1 MSTKLRL
8 ASGIAV
14 AAMFVSTLV
23 SVNGSGALAQTRSAP
38 ISSAQISSVEAP
50 GTLAANSQNFEPRE
64 SQVTFVTA
72 PVVQPIAETTPD
84 ISPAIVPLAADAAT
98 AGSLHSL
105 VADTPLPES
114 LSGELS
120 CLAGAIY
127 FEAKGESLAGQL
139 AVGKVIIARAKSGRF
154 PASYC
159 GVVYQPSQFSFV
171 RGRTMPT
178 INKSGRAWAEAA
190 KIAQIAHFDAWDSPV
205 EGALFFHAARVS
217 PGWRLTRMARV
228 DNHVFYR

>member
-1 MSTKLRL
+1 MSSKLRL
-8 ASGIAV
+8 ASGTAV
-14 AAMFVSTLV
+14 AAMFVSILV
-23 SVNGSGALAQTRSAP
+23 GANGSGAQAQVAGAQAHQAP
-38 ISSAQISSVEAP
+38 AQQP
-50 GTLAANSQNFEPRE
+50 
-64 SQVTFVTA
+64 VTFVTE
-72 PVVQPIAETTPD
+72 PVVQPIPVTPETPSSAIQPD
-84 ISPAIVPLAADAAT
+84 ADSPDAT
-98 AGSLHSL
+98 SLGSL
-105 VADTPLPES
+105 VAVTPLPES
-114 LSGELS
+114 LSGELA

-171 RGRTMPT
+171 RGRAMPA
-178 INKSGRAWAEAA
+178 INKAGRAWAEAA